1 MDLIVVELIHEM
13 FTEVQFLITNC
24 ILIGS
29 LSSKLPVQIFE
40 ILMPMNVDETPVC
53 RVLSTYI
60 YYTVFKVFSLCLK
73 KSLRAT
79 NNTSKP
85 LFKVISLESCSSSA
99 MFLKEI

>member
-1 MDLIVVELIHEM
+1 
-13 FTEVQFLITNC
+13 
-24 ILIGS
+24 
-29 LSSKLPVQIFE
+29 
-40 ILMPMNVDETPVC
+40 MPMNVDETPVC

-73 KSLRAT
+73 KSFKLRAT